1 MKVGQYIWKNSML
14 KIFNSK
20 MATFLVVQ
28 MVVSWSYTQPL
39 LRFVQAV
46 NYPVNWCLFPFILCN
61 YSFLILF
68 WFGIIYIH
76 SDVPFMQHVHMYHIL
91 RTGRKKW
98 AIGQIG
104 GIICRSVTAVFLT
117 AVCTVL
123 PVITRLEWTNQWGK
137 LLRTAAMT
145 DAAAQYQF
153 VYVFYYE
160 IFAEYTP
167 LELML
172 LTVLLCS
179 MIAAFIGIFMF
190 LVCLYANRIVAVS
203 GATAMCLLLFVVLN
217 MHPKIRA
224 ILACVV
230 PPVWANIARSA
241 SMDHGYYWLPSVP
254 YMFLFLIISIL
265 IFSILIL
272 RRIKKIEF
280 HWENDDM

>member
-20 MATFLVVQ
+20 MATFLVVL
-28 MVVSWSYTQPL
+28 MVISWSYTQPL
-39 LRFVQAV
+39 LRFVRAV
-46 NYPVNWCLFPFILCN
+46 DYPVNWCLFPFILCK

-76 SDVPFMQHVHMYHIL
+76 SDVPFMQHVQMYHIL
-91 RTGRKKW
+91 RIGRKKW
-98 AIGQIG
+98 AVGQIG

-123 PVITRLEWTNQWGK
+123 PVITRMEWTNQWGK

-145 DAAAQYQF
+145 DAAVQYGF
-153 VYVFYYE
+153 EYIFYYE

-190 LVCLYANRIVAVS
+190 LVCLYANWIVAVS
-203 GATAMCLLLFVVLN
+203 GAAAICLLLFAVLN
-217 MHPKIRA
+217 MHPKIRI
-224 ILACVV
+224 ILARVV
-230 PPVWANIARSA
+230 PPVWANIARIKTA
-241 SMDHGYYWLPSVP
+241 DYGYYWLPSIP
-254 YMFLFLIISIL
+254 YMFGFLTIGITCMTVIIL
-265 IFSILIL
+265 MKV
-272 RRIKKIEF
+272 KKVEF
-280 HWENDDM
+280 NWENDDM